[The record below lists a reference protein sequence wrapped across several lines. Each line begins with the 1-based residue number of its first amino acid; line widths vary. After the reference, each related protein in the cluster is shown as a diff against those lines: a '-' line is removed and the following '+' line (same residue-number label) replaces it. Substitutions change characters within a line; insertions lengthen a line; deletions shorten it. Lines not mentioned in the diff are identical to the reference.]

1 MFNNLKKLTKILTR
15 KKSMQ
20 QILFHFSRI
29 AGSIKILVSI
39 KKLPWDKFVE
49 NYNV

>member
-1 MFNNLKKLTKILTR
+1 
-15 KKSMQ
+15 MQ

-39 KKLPWDKFVE
+39 KNLKQYKKLPWDKFVE
-49 NYNV
+49 KKQ